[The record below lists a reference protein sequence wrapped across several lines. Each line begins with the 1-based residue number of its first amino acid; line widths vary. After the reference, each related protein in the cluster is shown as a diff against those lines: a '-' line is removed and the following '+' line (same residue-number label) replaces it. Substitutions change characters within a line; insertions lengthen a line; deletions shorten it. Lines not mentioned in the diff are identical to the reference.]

1 MNFVT
6 SRYLA
11 FSEPFDDQKG
21 KLKRILFSTRTS
33 ATVLI
38 DDSAIQKILDNN
50 YKDFDDELLDL
61 LFSMEIIIPE
71 NENEFEE
78 IMIQN
83 NSLLDVNSHLDLTIQ
98 PTANCQL
105 GCHYCAQEH
114 SKNNM
119 NNDVYARTLERVTS
133 KLESK
138 KFKNLSVTWYGGEP
152 LNALSQL
159 KKISTEII
167 ELCKINNVEYD
178 GSIITN
184 VLSLKPNIFKD
195 LYLNHNVLH
204 YQITLDGTA
213 EHHDKRRITKK
224 GEHTFNIIFKNII
237 DIINLDCYQEK
248 VKEPILIRTNIDK
261 TNLNSI
267 KDLVDLFAENDA
279 QGKIQFSFAPIVD
292 WGDKKYGTIDG
303 FTKRDF
309 ADIEIDL
316 LLYAHQKGFL
326 IDTSLVPKREFMPCM
341 VVAKDSEV
349 FDAFGNVYPCYE
361 FTYTPAY
368 NEDKHKIGNLLDKN
382 FIPNDLATT
391 RNWYNDIRKE
401 DFANCN
407 KCELLPVCGGGCV
420 KNWYNDETGCPSFK
434 FNISDRLLIDYLNKN
449 QALTI

>member
-50 YKDFDDELLDL
+50 YTDFDDELLDL

-167 ELCKINNVEYD
+167 ELCKINNVAYD

-184 VLSLKPNIFKD
+184 ALSVKPNIFKD

>member
-50 YKDFDDELLDL
+50 YTDFDDELLDL

-159 KKISTEII
+159 KKISTGII
-167 ELCKINNVEYD
+167 ELFKINNVEYD

-184 VLSLKPNIFKD
+184 GLSLKPNIFKD

>member
-50 YKDFDDELLDL
+50 YTDFDDELLDL

-184 VLSLKPNIFKD
+184 GLSLKPNVFKD

>member
-11 FSEPFDDQKG
+11 FPEPFDDQKG

-50 YKDFDDELLDL
+50 YTDFDDELLDL

-184 VLSLKPNIFKD
+184 GLSLKPNIFKD

>member
-11 FSEPFDDQKG
+11 FSEAFEEKD
-21 KLKRILFSTRTS
+21 KLKRILYSTRTS
-33 ATVLI
+33 LTALI
-38 DDSAIQKILDNN
+38 EEQVFIKILKNDYENIE
-50 YKDFDDELLDL
+50 DDLLDL

-78 IMIQN
+78 IMTQN
-83 NSLLDVNSHLDLTIQ
+83 NSLLNVNNHLDLTIQ

-119 NNDVYARTLERVTS
+119 TDNVYDKTLERVKL
-133 KLESK
+133 KLESE

-159 KKISTEII
+159 KKISNEII
-167 ELCKINNVEYD
+167 DLCKINNVEYY

-184 VLSLKPNIFKD
+184 GLSLKPNVFKE
-195 LYLNHNVLH
+195 LYLNHNVWS

-224 GEHTFNIIFKNII
+224 GENTFDIIFKNII
-237 DIINLDCYQEK
+237 EIINLDFYQEK
-248 VKEPILIRTNIDK
+248 TKEPILIRTNIDK
-261 TNLNSI
+261 TNLASI
-267 KDLVDLFAENDA
+267 KPLIDLFAENNA

-292 WGDKKYGTIDG
+292 WGDKKYGTMDG
-303 FTKRDF
+303 FTKRDY

-368 NEDKHKIGNLLDKN
+368 NDDKHKIGNLLNEN
-382 FIPNDLATT
+382 FTPNNLATT
-391 RNWYNDIRKE
+391 RNWYNDIKKE
-401 DFANCN
+401 NFASCN
-407 KCELLPVCGGGCV
+407 RCELLPVCGGGCV

-434 FNISDRLLIDYLNKN
+434 FNFSDRLLIDYLNKN
-449 QALTI
+449 NALII

>member
-50 YKDFDDELLDL
+50 YTDFDDELLDL

-184 VLSLKPNIFKD
+184 GLSLKPNIFKD

-309 ADIEIDL
+309 ADIEIDV

>member
-1 MNFVT
+1 MNFIT

-50 YKDFDDELLDL
+50 YTDFDDELLDL

-184 VLSLKPNIFKD
+184 GLSLKPNIFKD

>member
-50 YKDFDDELLDL
+50 YTDFDDELLDL

-119 NNDVYARTLERVTS
+119 NNDVYASTLERVTS

-184 VLSLKPNIFKD
+184 GLSLKPNIFKD

>member
-50 YKDFDDELLDL
+50 YTDFDDELLDL

-167 ELCKINNVEYD
+167 ELFKINNVEYD

-184 VLSLKPNIFKD
+184 GLSLKPNIFKD

>member
-50 YKDFDDELLDL
+50 YTDFDDELLDL

-184 VLSLKPNIFKD
+184 GLILKPNIFKD

>member
-11 FSEPFDDQKG
+11 FSESFEEKDKF
-21 KLKRILFSTRTS
+21 KRIIYSTRTS
-33 ATVLI
+33 LTALI
-38 DDSAIQKILDNN
+38 DENIFQKILKN
-50 YKDFDDELLDL
+50 DFSNIDDKLLNS

-71 NENEFEE
+71 NENEFNE

-83 NSLLDVNSHLDLTIQ
+83 SSMVDNIHHLDLTIQ

-105 GCHYCAQEH
+105 GCHYCAQKH

-119 NNDVYARTLERVTS
+119 ESDVYDKTLERIKS
-133 KLESK
+133 KLESS
-138 KFKNLSVTWYGGEP
+138 KFKNLFVNWYGGEP

-159 KKISTEII
+159 KKMSTEII
-167 ELCKINNVEYD
+167 NLCKINNVEYHS
-178 GSIITN
+178 SIITN
-184 VLSLKPNIFKD
+184 GLSLKPNIFKE
-195 LYLNHNVLH
+195 LYLNHKIWN

-213 EHHDKRRITKK
+213 KHHDTRRITKK
-224 GEHTFNIIFKNII
+224 GENTFDIIFNNIIN
-237 DIINLDCYQEK
+237 IINLDYYQEEIK
-248 VKEPILIRTNIDK
+248 DPILIRINIDK
-261 TNLNSI
+261 TNLDSI
-267 KDLVDLFAENDA
+267 KPLIDLFAENNA

-316 LLYAHQKGFL
+316 MLYAHQKGFL
-326 IDTSLVPKREFMPCM
+326 INTSLTPKREYMPCM

-368 NEDKHKIGNLLDKN
+368 NDDKHKIGNLLN
-382 FIPNDLATT
+382 ESFVPNELATT
-391 RNWYNDIRKE
+391 RNWYNDIKKE
-401 DFANCN
+401 GFSTCN

-434 FNISDRLLIDYLNKN
+434 FNFSDRLLIDYLNKN
-449 QALTI
+449 NALVI

>member
-50 YKDFDDELLDL
+50 YTDFDDELLDL

-184 VLSLKPNIFKD
+184 GLSLKPNIFKD

-368 NEDKHKIGNLLDKN
+368 NEDKHKIGNLLDNK

>member
-50 YKDFDDELLDL
+50 YTDFDDELLDL

-184 VLSLKPNIFKD
+184 GLSLKPNIFKD
-195 LYLNHNVLH
+195 LYLNHNVLN

>member
-38 DDSAIQKILDNN
+38 DDYAIQKILDNN
-50 YKDFDDELLDL
+50 YTDFDDELLDL

-184 VLSLKPNIFKD
+184 GLSLKPNIFKD

>member
-33 ATVLI
+33 STVLI

-50 YKDFDDELLDL
+50 YKDFDEELLDL

-184 VLSLKPNIFKD
+184 GLSLKPNVFKD

-248 VKEPILIRTNIDK
+248 TKEPILIRTNIDK

-368 NEDKHKIGNLLDKN
+368 NEDKHKIGNLLDNK

-434 FNISDRLLIDYLNKN
+434 FNISDRLLIDYLNKYS
-449 QALTI
+449 

>member
-50 YKDFDDELLDL
+50 YTDFDDELLDL

-184 VLSLKPNIFKD
+184 GLSLKPNIFKD

-267 KDLVDLFAENDA
+267 KDLVDIFAENDA

>member
-38 DDSAIQKILDNN
+38 DNSAIQKILDNN
-50 YKDFDDELLDL
+50 YTDFDDELLDL

-133 KLESK
+133 KLKSK

-184 VLSLKPNIFKD
+184 GLSLKPNIFKD

-341 VVAKDSEV
+341 VVAKNSEV

>member
-1 MNFVT
+1 
-6 SRYLA
+6 
-11 FSEPFDDQKG
+11 
-21 KLKRILFSTRTS
+21 
-33 ATVLI
+33 
-38 DDSAIQKILDNN
+38 
-50 YKDFDDELLDL
+50 
-61 LFSMEIIIPE
+61 MEIIIPE

-184 VLSLKPNIFKD
+184 GLSLKPNIFKD

>member
-50 YKDFDDELLDL
+50 YTDFDDELLDL

-184 VLSLKPNIFKD
+184 GLSLKPNIFKD

-224 GEHTFNIIFKNII
+224 GEHTSHGRKKIPAIF
-237 DIINLDCYQEK
+237 Y
-248 VKEPILIRTNIDK
+248 VK
-261 TNLNSI
+261 
-267 KDLVDLFAENDA
+267 F
-279 QGKIQFSFAPIVD
+279 
-292 WGDKKYGTIDG
+292 
-303 FTKRDF
+303 
-309 ADIEIDL
+309 
-316 LLYAHQKGFL
+316 
-326 IDTSLVPKREFMPCM
+326 
-341 VVAKDSEV
+341 
-349 FDAFGNVYPCYE
+349 
-361 FTYTPAY
+361 
-368 NEDKHKIGNLLDKN
+368 
-382 FIPNDLATT
+382 
-391 RNWYNDIRKE
+391 
-401 DFANCN
+401 
-407 KCELLPVCGGGCV
+407 
-420 KNWYNDETGCPSFK
+420 
-434 FNISDRLLIDYLNKN
+434 
-449 QALTI
+449 

>member
-50 YKDFDDELLDL
+50 YTDFDDELLDL

-184 VLSLKPNIFKD
+184 GLSLKPNIFKD

>member
-50 YKDFDDELLDL
+50 YTDFDDELLDL

-184 VLSLKPNIFKD
+184 GLSLKPNIFKD

-391 RNWYNDIRKE
+391 RNLYNDIRKE

>member
-50 YKDFDDELLDL
+50 YTDFDDELLDL

-184 VLSLKPNIFKD
+184 GLSLKPNIFKD

-224 GEHTFNIIFKNII
+224 GEHTFKIIFKNII

>member
-33 ATVLI
+33 STVLI

-50 YKDFDDELLDL
+50 YKDFDEELLDL

-184 VLSLKPNIFKD
+184 GLSLKPNVFKD

-248 VKEPILIRTNIDK
+248 TKEPILIRTNIDK

>member
-11 FSEPFDDQKG
+11 FSDTFEENEIY
-21 KLKRILFSTRTS
+21 KRIIYSTRTS
-33 ATVLI
+33 ITALI
-38 DDSAIQKILDNN
+38 EENIFQDLLKNN
-50 YKDFDDELLDL
+50 YSNIESELLDL

-78 IMIQN
+78 IMVQN
-83 NSLLDVNSHLDLTIQ
+83 NSMLEVNHHLDLTIQ

-114 SKNNM
+114 TKVNM
-119 NNDVYARTLERVTS
+119 ADDVYNKTLERVKL
-133 KLESK
+133 KLESD

-152 LNALSQL
+152 LNALTQL

-167 ELCKINNVEYD
+167 KLCKINNVIYD

-184 VLSLKPNIFKD
+184 GLSLKPNVFKD
-195 LYLNHNVLH
+195 LYLNHNVLN
-204 YQITLDGTA
+204 YQITLDATA
-213 EHHDKRRITKK
+213 EFHDTRRITKK
-224 GEHTFNIIFKNII
+224 GEKTFDLIFKNII

-248 VKEPILIRTNIDK
+248 NHEPILIRTNIDK
-261 TNLNSI
+261 TNIEGI
-267 KDLVDLFAENDA
+267 KPLIDLFAENNA

-292 WGDKKYGTIDG
+292 WGDKKFGTSDG
-303 FTKRDF
+303 FTKKDF

-316 LLYAHQKGFL
+316 MLYAHQKGFL
-326 IDTSLVPKREFMPCM
+326 INTSLVPKREFMPCM

-349 FDAFGNVYPCYE
+349 YDAFGNVYPCYE

-368 NEDKHKIGNLLDKN
+368 KDDIHKVGNLLTEN
-382 FIPNDLATT
+382 FVPNDMATT

-401 DFANCN
+401 DFATCN

-420 KNWYNDETGCPSFK
+420 KNWYNDETGCPGFK
-434 FNISDRLLIDYLNKN
+434 FNMSDRLLIDYLNKN
-449 QALTI
+449 NALTI

>member
-21 KLKRILFSTRTS
+21 KLKRILFSTITS

-38 DDSAIQKILDNN
+38 DDSAIHKILDNN
-50 YKDFDDELLDL
+50 YTDFDDELLDL

-184 VLSLKPNIFKD
+184 GLSLKPNIFKD

>member
-33 ATVLI
+33 STVLI

-50 YKDFDDELLDL
+50 YKDFDEELLDL

-184 VLSLKPNIFKD
+184 GLSLKPNIFKD

-248 VKEPILIRTNIDK
+248 TKEPILIRTNIDK

-368 NEDKHKIGNLLDKN
+368 NEDKHKIGNLLDNK

>member
-50 YKDFDDELLDL
+50 YTDFDDELLDL

-184 VLSLKPNIFKD
+184 GLSLKPNIFKD

-261 TNLNSI
+261 TNINSI

>member
-50 YKDFDDELLDL
+50 YTDFDDELLDL

-184 VLSLKPNIFKD
+184 GLSLKPNIFKD

-279 QGKIQFSFAPIVD
+279 QGKIQFSFAPIVE

>member
-33 ATVLI
+33 STVLI

-50 YKDFDDELLDL
+50 YKDFDEELLDL

-184 VLSLKPNIFKD
+184 GLSLKPNVFKD

-248 VKEPILIRTNIDK
+248 TKEPILIRTNIDK

-368 NEDKHKIGNLLDKN
+368 NEDKHKIGNLLDNK

>member
-50 YKDFDDELLDL
+50 YTDFDDELLDL

-184 VLSLKPNIFKD
+184 GLSLKPNIFKD

-420 KNWYNDETGCPSFK
+420 KNLYNDETGCPSFK